1 MIRHHTTS
9 CSGWHKRLHYLG
21 ILSMNE
27 IGFDIEALVWI
38 VAAYL
43 IGSIAFGIIISK
55 LYRLPDPRTVGSG
68 NIGATNV
75 ARSGK
80 KSAAILT
87 LLGDAFKGWLPVWLA
102 LHAGMLMDVVALVG
116 LAVFL
121 GHLFPLYHKFKGG
134 KGVATA
140 LGVMIA
146 FSGWLA
152 LSVLAVW
159 LLVFAVSRI
168 SSLSALVAAA
178 LSPLIAWQF
187 LSPYPV
193 YVAVVVVMAAC
204 LIIRHQ
210 SNIEKLLAGTETRF
224 GKK

>member
-1 MIRHHTTS
+1 MS
-9 CSGWHKRLHYLG
+9 EFALDL
-21 ILSMNE
+21 
-27 IGFDIEALVWI
+27 EALIWI

-43 IGSIAFGIIISK
+43 IGSIAFGIIVSK

-87 LLGDAFKGWLPVWLA
+87 LLGDVFKGWLPVWLA
-102 LHAGMLMDVVALVG
+102 LQAGMLMHVVALVG
-116 LAVFL
+116 LAVFV
-121 GHLFPLYHKFKGG
+121 GHLYPVYHKFKGG

-152 LSVLAVW
+152 LCTMGVW
-159 LLVFAVSRI
+159 LGVFLLSRI
-168 SSLSALVAAA
+168 SSLSALVAAV
-178 LSPLIAWQF
+178 LSPLIAWYF

-193 YVAVVVVMAAC
+193 YVAVVVIMAAF
-204 LIIRHQ
+204 LIVRHQ
-210 SNIEKLLAGTETRF
+210 SNIEKLLAGTESRF

>member
-1 MIRHHTTS
+1 
-9 CSGWHKRLHYLG
+9 
-21 ILSMNE
+21 MNE
-27 IGFDIEALVWI
+27 IGFDIEALIWI

-43 IGSIAFGIIISK
+43 IGSIAFGIIVSK
-55 LYRLPDPRTVGSG
+55 VYRLPDPRTVGSG

-87 LLGDAFKGWLPVWLA
+87 LLGDVFKGWLPVWLA
-102 LHAGMLMDVVALVG
+102 LQAGMLMDVVALVG
-116 LAVFL
+116 LAVFI
-121 GHLFPLYHKFKGG
+121 GHLYPIYHKFKGG

-152 LSVLAVW
+152 LSVVAVW
-159 LLVFAVSRI
+159 LLVFVISRI
-168 SSLSALVAAA
+168 SSLSALIAAVLA
-178 LSPLIAWQF
+178 PVIAWQF

-193 YVAVVVVMAAC
+193 YVAVVVVLAAF

-210 SNIEKLLAGTETRF
+210 SNIEKILAGTESRF

>member
-38 VAAYL
+38 IAGYL
-43 IGSIAFGIIISK
+43 IGSIAFGIIVSK

-87 LLGDAFKGWLPVWLA
+87 LAGDAFKGWLPVWLA

-121 GHLFPLYHKFKGG
+121 GHLYPIYHKFKGG

-152 LSVLAVW
+152 LSVIAVW
-159 LLVFAVSRI
+159 LAVFLISRI
-168 SSLSALVAAA
+168 SSLSALVAAV

-193 YVAVVVVMAAC
+193 YVAVVVVMAAF

-210 SNIEKLLAGTETRF
+210 SNIAKILAGTETRF

>member
-1 MIRHHTTS
+1 MRAHFRESHD
-9 CSGWHKRLHYLG
+9 
-21 ILSMNE
+21 MNN

-43 IGSIAFGIIISK
+43 IGSIAFGIIVSK

-80 KSAAILT
+80 KSAAIFT

-102 LHAGMLMDVVALVG
+102 LHAGMLMHVVALVG

-121 GHLFPLYHKFKGG
+121 GHLYPLYHRFKGG

-146 FSGWLA
+146 FSGALA
-152 LSVLAVW
+152 LSVVVVWLAVF
-159 LLVFAVSRI
+159 LFSRI
-168 SSLSALVAAA
+168 SSLSALVAAVVA
-178 LSPLIAWQF
+178 PLLAWQF

-193 YVAVVVVMAAC
+193 YVAVVVVMAAF
-204 LIIRHQ
+204 LIVRHQ
-210 SNIEKLLAGTETRF
+210 SNIEKLLAGTEGRF

>member
-1 MIRHHTTS
+1 MS
-9 CSGWHKRLHYLG
+9 
-21 ILSMNE
+21 E
-27 IGFDIEALVWI
+27 IGFDIEALIWMV
-38 VAAYL
+38 VAYL
-43 IGSIAFGIIISK
+43 IGSIAFGIIVSK

-80 KSAAILT
+80 KSAAVLT
-87 LLGDAFKGWLPVWLA
+87 LLGDAFKGWLPVWMA

-121 GHLFPLYHKFKGG
+121 GHLFPIYHRFKGG

-152 LSVLAVW
+152 LCVVAVW
-159 LLVFAVSRI
+159 LAVFLMSRM
-168 SSLSALVAAA
+168 SSLAALVAAL

-187 LSPYPV
+187 LSPYPM
-193 YVAVVVVMAAC
+193 YVAVVVVMAAL

-210 SNIEKLLAGTETRF
+210 SNIQKILAGTETKF
-224 GKK
+224 GKQ

>member
-1 MIRHHTTS
+1 
-9 CSGWHKRLHYLG
+9 
-21 ILSMNE
+21 MNE
-27 IGFDIEALVWI
+27 IGFDIEALVWV

-87 LLGDAFKGWLPVWLA
+87 LLGDAFKGWLPTWLA
-102 LHAGMLMDVVALVG
+102 LQAGMLMDVVALVG
-116 LAVFL
+116 LAVL
-121 GHLFPLYHKFKGG
+121 IGHLYPIYHKFKGG

-152 LSVLAVW
+152 LSVVAVW
-159 LLVFAVSRI
+159 LVVFLISRI
-168 SSLSALVAAA
+168 SSLSALVAAVLA
-178 LSPLIAWQF
+178 PVIAWQF

-193 YVAVVVVMAAC
+193 YVAVVVVMTAF